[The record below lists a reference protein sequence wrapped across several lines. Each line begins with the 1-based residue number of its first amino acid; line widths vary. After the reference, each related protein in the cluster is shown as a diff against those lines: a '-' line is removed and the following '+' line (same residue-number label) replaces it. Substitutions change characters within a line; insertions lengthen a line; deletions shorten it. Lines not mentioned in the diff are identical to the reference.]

1 MQAQELMASLQELM
15 AGLQQLMAGQLEDS
29 CMSSIV
35 LYSSYDKTFHIS
47 SPGNQFIR
55 QRIRISGKIFNNF
68 AFIAQMYLR
77 VYTISTTV

>member
-15 AGLQQLMAGQLEDS
+15 AGLQQLMAGLHEDS

-35 LYSSYDKTFHIS
+35 VYKTFHIS

-55 QRIRISGKIFNNF
+55 QQIRISGKIFSNF